1 MSKVMSLLEKCNLV
15 EKVSEEPATAVKD
28 DDYGLEPNTVIN
40 DDVEEVE
47 VKNEPVPEPVAE
59 IEPINPEPIKNFEE
73 KMRVSEIY
81 SNFGLKNS
89 SINTVFMLENFI
101 NALPQTLPKD
111 VLKQSV
117 INIMEASNIN
127 LNELIYDGEQRLKVL
142 SEVLNG
148 YNSETIKKISEYK
161 EEISR
166 LTSLINNC
174 QRQIE
179 LKEAMLEDQTY
190 MIKCESEKIEGIIG
204 YFSK

>member
-15 EKVSEEPATAVKD
+15 EKVSEEPATAVIN

-40 DDVEEVE
+40 DDIQGVQEVE
-47 VKNEPVPEPVAE
+47 AKNEPVVE
-59 IEPINPEPIKNFEE
+59 IKPINPEPVKNYEE

-89 SINTVFMLENFI
+89 SINTVFMIENFI

-142 SEVLNG
+142 NEVLNG
-148 YNSETIKKISEYK
+148 YNSETINKIAEYK

-190 MIKCESEKIEGIIG
+190 MIKCESEKIEGIIS